1 MKFLQMNRIAHLRGF
16 IVMLGFALIPVSSG
30 HSRDSMIAFSSDRDS
45 PGDQDIFVM
54 MVDGTQPRNLTNN
67 PTASGFISPTGHRMG
82 RKNCIF
88 SHDRDG
94 NLEIYVMDADGKNP
108 VRLTK
113 EPAETVRR
121 AGLQMGGKLPL
132 SRSVMGT

>member
-54 MVDGTQPRNLTNN
+54 MVDGTQPRNITNN
-67 PTASGFISPTGHRMG
+67 PTARFYPRRRIAFTSSQPGRYGRRMG
-82 RKNCIF
+82 PKNRF
-88 SHDRDG
+88 WSPDG
-94 NLEIYVMDADGKNP
+94 TLP
-108 VRLTK
+108 FVRV
-113 EPAETVRR
+113 A
-121 AGLQMGGKLPL
+121 
-132 SRSVMGT
+132 MGT